1 MNMNRSALL
10 CMMGAGLFAASS
22 PSFVVKKGRYKGFRV
37 RASSVYNKDR
47 TPDRAFDGSLS
58 TNWIPKRLPCWI
70 EIDLGKVVTV
80 GAIVWNA
87 DRGTGYRTR
96 VPHTYRFTGSLTGEF
111 RNEHFVLAG
120 AEGNRKSSKVKLV
133 FKPRKVRYVRMEIY
147 TTWSDK
153 TKDLR
158 HFQPNVD
165 EIRILPPPYEK
176 TEDAK

>member
-1 MNMNRSALL
+1 MRTNACALL
-10 CMMGAGLFAASS
+10 CLASMGLAPAAT
-22 PSFVVKKGRYKGFRV
+22 PSFVVKKGMYKGIHV
-37 RASSVYNKDR
+37 RASSVYDKSR
-47 TPDRAFDGSLS
+47 TPDRAFDGDLK
-58 TNWIPKRLPCWI
+58 TNWLPKRLPCWI
-70 EIDLGKVVTV
+70 EIDLGKVTTV

-96 VPHTYRFTGSLTGEF
+96 VPHIYRFTGSLTGEF
-111 RNEHFVLAG
+111 RKEHFVLAG
-120 AEGNRKSSKVKLV
+120 AEGNRKSSKVKLI

-165 EIRILPPPYEK
+165 EIRILPPPYER
-176 TEDAK
+176 TGE